1 MQSISHIL
9 LSLVCLTALPAA
21 QALESDRLQP
31 LEVNADSTD
40 GTLGDGV
47 TKLNGHVEIRQGSLL
62 IRADSAEVDKA
73 DGKVRQITLLG
84 NSASL
89 EQEIEELGLVKA
101 RAQKI
106 EYKVSSGIVIL
117 SGAAQVHH
125 PQYEISGEQLRY
137 DLNVQHFEGSGDKNG
152 NGRVHIRLDPE
163 LAPELPDEPSLEDD
177 EAGDDDAGDVDAE
190 DVDAGDVEAGDVE
203 AGDVEAGDG
212 GAGELPT
219 GKVDAAG

>member
-1 MQSISHIL
+1 MRSISHIAL
-9 LSLVCLTALPAA
+9 LLVCLSALPAA
-21 QALESDRLQP
+21 QALESDRLKP

-106 EYKVSSGIVIL
+106 EYKVSSGIVVL

-163 LAPELPDEPSLEDD
+163 LAPEIPDEPP
-177 EAGDDDAGDVDAE
+177 GE
-190 DVDAGDVEAGDVE
+190 DVDAGG
-203 AGDVEAGDG
+203 G
-212 GAGELPT
+212 GASEAST